1 MSDCKD
7 LWSWAVQDQAEATFC
22 PDGRPQPESHVSGY
36 VTIWLT
42 RHPALSSW
50 VGLLV
55 AVITAAVMWLS
66 FNFTLFEYVVRL
78 IGANVNHATVI
89 VVLSGVATLLVLPF
103 FRKRRRAFGATLL
116 FAASAL
122 FAGLV
127 LVALDGF
134 TYKARITPEAL
145 FSAAGPT
152 RTETDHL
159 WFLLGLW
166 GVPLALLVSHACRL
180 LGAGGRRSTV
190 VVLAVAAAGVGGIA
204 ATAHPHAAVAGA
216 TKAASNGPPHG
227 VLVCRNPLMGPEA
240 LGGWQC
246 PTNTDIG
253 RTAIEPPQSLMCVSD
268 LSNREGA
275 TIDVRVFYR
284 GRKIKSGHFPNSDSN
299 QEVYAAIEPYDI
311 PQYQGRRLPRGAY
324 ACRFAVNRTTVHERT
339 FTLG

>member
-7 LWSWAVQDQAEATFC
+7 LWSWAVQDQAEATFY

-36 VTIWLT
+36 LTIWLT

-66 FNFTLFEYVVRL
+66 FNFTLFEYVARL
-78 IGANVNHATVI
+78 IGANVNRATVI
-89 VVLSGVATLLVLPF
+89 VVLSGVVTLLVLPF
-103 FRKRRRAFGATLL
+103 FRKRRRALGATLA

-134 TYKARITPEAL
+134 TYKARITPEAF

-190 VVLAVAAAGVGGIA
+190 VVLAVAAAGVGAVA
-204 ATAHPHAAVAGA
+204 ATAHPHAATIAGA
-216 TKAASNGPPHG
+216 TKAAS
-227 VLVCRNPLMGPEA
+227 
-240 LGGWQC
+240 
-246 PTNTDIG
+246 
-253 RTAIEPPQSLMCVSD
+253 
-268 LSNREGA
+268 
-275 TIDVRVFYR
+275 IDPRSR
-284 GRKIKSGHFPNSDSN
+284 GRDLLLRLRRPLGVRRCVRSAACQAAPNSAAPRELRITPAPSRSATPSAKRSPTTSARTRCSN
-299 QEVYAAIEPYDI
+299 SEISDNGQPV
-311 PQYQGRRLPRGAY
+311 
-324 ACRFAVNRTTVHERT
+324 
-339 FTLG
+339 